1 MKIVLCC
8 AGGFSTTMLMDS
20 MKAVVKK
27 SAKLN
32 EDDFSFVAIPVDIL
46 QSEVEDCDVLVI
58 GPQIAHKLDYI
69 KPIIEPYHIPYV
81 IVDQEVYGKM
91 DGATVMK
98 QPGCSPNAPSR
109 NSANSTARAIS
120 TRTSP
125 RTTRSAST
133 TCLSAPPGGCT
144 SPARAFRV
152 RNFPTN
158 TSGSPASTS
167 KRTPPNSPTPA
178 ASRVRTTTAPA
189 CRCWRWSANR
199 ICAAPTKP
207 TPI

>member
-8 AGGFSTTMLMDS
+8 AGGFSTTMLMD

-98 QPGCSPNAPSR
+98 QVLI
-109 NSANSTARAIS
+109 ARRKADM
-120 TRTSP
+120 
-125 RTTRSAST
+125 A
-133 TCLSAPPGGCT
+133 
-144 SPARAFRV
+144 
-152 RNFPTN
+152 
-158 TSGSPASTS
+158 
-167 KRTPPNSPTPA
+167 K
-178 ASRVRTTTAPA
+178 
-189 CRCWRWSANR
+189 
-199 ICAAPTKP
+199 
-207 TPI
+207 

>member
-8 AGGFSTTMLMDS
+8 AGGLSTTMLMDS
-20 MKAVVKK
+20 MKALVKK

-58 GPQIAHKLDYI
+58 GPQIVHKLDFI

-98 QPGCSPNAPSR
+98 QVLI
-109 NSANSTARAIS
+109 ARRKADM
-120 TRTSP
+120 
-125 RTTRSAST
+125 A
-133 TCLSAPPGGCT
+133 
-144 SPARAFRV
+144 
-152 RNFPTN
+152 
-158 TSGSPASTS
+158 
-167 KRTPPNSPTPA
+167 K
-178 ASRVRTTTAPA
+178 
-189 CRCWRWSANR
+189 
-199 ICAAPTKP
+199 
-207 TPI
+207 

>member
-27 SAKLN
+27 STKLN

-58 GPQIAHKLDYI
+58 GPQIGHKLDYI

-98 QPGCSPNAPSR
+98 QVLI
-109 NSANSTARAIS
+109 ARRKADM
-120 TRTSP
+120 
-125 RTTRSAST
+125 A
-133 TCLSAPPGGCT
+133 
-144 SPARAFRV
+144 
-152 RNFPTN
+152 
-158 TSGSPASTS
+158 
-167 KRTPPNSPTPA
+167 K
-178 ASRVRTTTAPA
+178 
-189 CRCWRWSANR
+189 
-199 ICAAPTKP
+199 
-207 TPI
+207 

>member
-8 AGGFSTTMLMDS
+8 AGGLSTTMLMDS
-20 MKAVVKK
+20 MKAIVKK

-58 GPQIAHKLDYI
+58 GPQIVHKLDFL

-98 QPGCSPNAPSR
+98 QVLI
-109 NSANSTARAIS
+109 ARRKADM
-120 TRTSP
+120 
-125 RTTRSAST
+125 A
-133 TCLSAPPGGCT
+133 
-144 SPARAFRV
+144 
-152 RNFPTN
+152 
-158 TSGSPASTS
+158 
-167 KRTPPNSPTPA
+167 K
-178 ASRVRTTTAPA
+178 
-189 CRCWRWSANR
+189 
-199 ICAAPTKP
+199 
-207 TPI
+207 

>member
-8 AGGFSTTMLMDS
+8 AGGLSTTMLMDS
-20 MKAVVKK
+20 MKAIVKK

-58 GPQIAHKLDYI
+58 GPQIVHKLDFI

-98 QPGCSPNAPSR
+98 PVLI
-109 NSANSTARAIS
+109 ARRKADMAI
-120 TRTSP
+120 
-125 RTTRSAST
+125 
-133 TCLSAPPGGCT
+133 
-144 SPARAFRV
+144 
-152 RNFPTN
+152 
-158 TSGSPASTS
+158 
-167 KRTPPNSPTPA
+167 
-178 ASRVRTTTAPA
+178 
-189 CRCWRWSANR
+189 
-199 ICAAPTKP
+199 
-207 TPI
+207 

>member
-27 SAKLN
+27 STKLN

-46 QSEVEDCDVLVI
+46 QSEVEDCDVLVT

-98 QPGCSPNAPSR
+98 QVLI
-109 NSANSTARAIS
+109 ARRKADM
-120 TRTSP
+120 
-125 RTTRSAST
+125 A
-133 TCLSAPPGGCT
+133 
-144 SPARAFRV
+144 
-152 RNFPTN
+152 
-158 TSGSPASTS
+158 
-167 KRTPPNSPTPA
+167 K
-178 ASRVRTTTAPA
+178 
-189 CRCWRWSANR
+189 
-199 ICAAPTKP
+199 
-207 TPI
+207 

>member
-8 AGGFSTTMLMDS
+8 AGGLSTTMLMDS
-20 MKAVVKK
+20 MKAIVKK

-58 GPQIAHKLDYI
+58 GPQIVHKLDFI

-98 QPGCSPNAPSR
+98 QVLI
-109 NSANSTARAIS
+109 ARRKADV
-120 TRTSP
+120 
-125 RTTRSAST
+125 A
-133 TCLSAPPGGCT
+133 
-144 SPARAFRV
+144 
-152 RNFPTN
+152 
-158 TSGSPASTS
+158 
-167 KRTPPNSPTPA
+167 K
-178 ASRVRTTTAPA
+178 
-189 CRCWRWSANR
+189 
-199 ICAAPTKP
+199 
-207 TPI
+207 

>member
-58 GPQIAHKLDYI
+58 GPQIAHKLDHI

-98 QPGCSPNAPSR
+98 QVLI
-109 NSANSTARAIS
+109 ARRKADM
-120 TRTSP
+120 
-125 RTTRSAST
+125 A
-133 TCLSAPPGGCT
+133 
-144 SPARAFRV
+144 
-152 RNFPTN
+152 
-158 TSGSPASTS
+158 
-167 KRTPPNSPTPA
+167 K
-178 ASRVRTTTAPA
+178 
-189 CRCWRWSANR
+189 
-199 ICAAPTKP
+199 
-207 TPI
+207 

>member
-8 AGGFSTTMLMDS
+8 AGALSTTMLMDS
-20 MKAVVKK
+20 MKAIVKK

-58 GPQIAHKLDYI
+58 GPQIVHKLDFI

-98 QPGCSPNAPSR
+98 QVLI
-109 NSANSTARAIS
+109 ARRKADM
-120 TRTSP
+120 
-125 RTTRSAST
+125 A
-133 TCLSAPPGGCT
+133 
-144 SPARAFRV
+144 
-152 RNFPTN
+152 
-158 TSGSPASTS
+158 
-167 KRTPPNSPTPA
+167 K
-178 ASRVRTTTAPA
+178 
-189 CRCWRWSANR
+189 
-199 ICAAPTKP
+199 
-207 TPI
+207 